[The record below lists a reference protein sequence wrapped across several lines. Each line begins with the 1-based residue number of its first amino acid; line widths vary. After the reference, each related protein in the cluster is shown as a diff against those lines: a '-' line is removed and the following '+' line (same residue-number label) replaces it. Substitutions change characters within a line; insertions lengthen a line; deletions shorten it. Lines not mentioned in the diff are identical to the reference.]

1 MPGLLKK
8 PPPAAAGADVAA
20 PGWVMVRFIGCA
32 VPGAV
37 VVEGGAEKV
46 REPREPELEPP
57 PTRASAA
64 EIAIT
69 RGTANERTTAIA
81 WKMPRVRW
89 VKLICVSS
97 VPVRGK
103 APLRWA
109 DLPKSEAIIG
119 NPRCGPRSR
128 GCDDFAHD
136 PRGFPVW
143 WDGDWLRLDDPRV
156 PALSRDPYLLQI
168 PCPTWVP
175 SLQRIIAQ
183 TLHAAQRTGHDTA
196 MTSHS
201 RGALRPSL
209 SIRLPLSN

>member
-1 MPGLLKK
+1 MIDDK
-8 PPPAAAGADVAA
+8 PPRPENIPPPNSMPSRPAPRKPAPAAAGADVAA

-109 DLPKSEAIIG
+109 ELPKSEAIIG

-128 GCDDFAHD
+128 GCDDF
-136 PRGFPVW
+136 
-143 WDGDWLRLDDPRV
+143 
-156 PALSRDPYLLQI
+156 
-168 PCPTWVP
+168 
-175 SLQRIIAQ
+175 
-183 TLHAAQRTGHDTA
+183 
-196 MTSHS
+196 
-201 RGALRPSL
+201 
-209 SIRLPLSN
+209 